1 MSPDL
6 IFINQIKSILRPTDV
21 PDYGMLCD
29 ILWSDPDENLKDD
42 FGENERGISFT
53 YSKKTIEKFLKDNQL
68 DLICRAH
75 QVVEDGYEF
84 FGNKILVTVFS
95 APNYCDMFDNCGAM
109 MCVDENLV
117 CGFKILQPRTKG
129 TSNLLSKELMRS
141 LTPPKK
147 RSKEEIEQDEKEEEE
162 EIRKLKEIKEIK
174 EKNDVE
180 KENDGVLNN
189 IKRI

>member
-29 ILWSDPDENLKDD
+29 ILWSDPDEDLKDD

-109 MCVDENLV
+109 MCVDENLK
-117 CGFKILQPRTKG
+117 CSFKIIKCQNFNRRNFNNAIFK
-129 TSNLLSKELMRS
+129 SLLY
-141 LTPPKK
+141 
-147 RSKEEIEQDEKEEEE
+147 
-162 EIRKLKEIKEIK
+162 
-174 EKNDVE
+174 N
-180 KENDGVLNN
+180 
-189 IKRI
+189 